1 MSQNRNCWLDI
12 AKGIAITL
20 MVAGH
25 TPIPSVMSH
34 FIYAFHMPLFFI
46 ASGLVSNYEKYSLMD
61 YIKHKSY
68 TLLLPFVCY
77 STIVA
82 FLMYFIGELDV
93 IDYIKSGWGGYALWF
108 IPILFM
114 ASVLVRITFLAKKR
128 YVRRFI
134 MLCLLY
140 IGYSL
145 RHYEISLPWNLSV
158 LPYASFLVMLGEE
171 LADYKKRIEIPCRYW
186 DTLLLAIITA
196 VISNFWQLDLAWN
209 QIIPVI
215 PLTLGAFTGMLM
227 AFRLSVWI
235 KNTST
240 MFSSILQ
247 QVGRETYVV
256 LAFSQVTIMCINNFF
271 TLNPLLKYG
280 ILVIVLI
287 LLKHLK
293 DGINRLIGIKI
304 L

>member
-1 MSQNRNCWLDI
+1 MSQNRNRWLDI
-12 AKGIAITL
+12 AKGIAIIL

-46 ASGLVSNYEKYSLMD
+46 SSGLVSNYEKYSLVD

-77 STIVA
+77 STIVCV
-82 FLMYFIGELDV
+82 LMYFIGELDV
-93 IDYIKSGWGGYALWF
+93 IHYIKSGWGGYALWF

-114 ASVLVRITFLAKKR
+114 SSVLVRITFLIKR
-128 YVRRFI
+128 KYVRRFI
-134 MLCLLY
+134 MLCFLY

-145 RHYEISLPWNLSV
+145 RHYEISLPWSLSV

-171 LADYKKRIEIPCRYW
+171 LADYKKRIEISSRYW
-186 DTLLLAIITA
+186 DILLLAIITA

-215 PLTLGAFTGMLM
+215 PLTLGAVTGTLM
-227 AFRLSVWI
+227 VFRLSVQI
-235 KNTST
+235 RNAST

-247 QVGRETYVV
+247 KVGRETYVV
-256 LAFSQVTIMCINNFF
+256 VAFSQVTVMCINYLF
-271 TLNPLLKYG
+271 TLNPLLKYA

-287 LLKHLK
+287 LLKYLK
-293 DGINRLIGIKI
+293 DGINRLVRIKI

>member
-1 MSQNRNCWLDI
+1 MRNRNYWLDI

-46 ASGLVSNYEKYSLMD
+46 SSGLVSNYEKYSLVD

-77 STIVA
+77 STIVCV
-82 FLMYFIGELDV
+82 LMYFIGELDV
-93 IDYIKSGWGGYALWF
+93 IHYIKSGWGGYALWF

-114 ASVLVRITFLAKKR
+114 SSVLVRITFLIKR
-128 YVRRFI
+128 KYVRRFI
-134 MLCLLY
+134 MLCFLY

-145 RHYEISLPWNLSV
+145 RHYEISLPWSLSV

-171 LADYKKRIEIPCRYW
+171 LADYKKRIEISSRYW
-186 DTLLLAIITA
+186 DILLLAIITA

-215 PLTLGAFTGMLM
+215 PLTLGAVTGTLM
-227 AFRLSVWI
+227 VFRLSVQI
-235 KNTST
+235 RNAST

-247 QVGRETYVV
+247 KVGRETYVV
-256 LAFSQVTIMCINNFF
+256 VAFSQVTVMCINYLF

-280 ILVIVLI
+280 ILVVVLI
-287 LLKHLK
+287 LLKYLK
-293 DGINRLIGIKI
+293 DSINRLIGIKI

>member
-1 MSQNRNCWLDI
+1 MRNRDYWLDI

-46 ASGLVSNYEKYSLMD
+46 SSGLVSNYEKYSLVD

-77 STIVA
+77 STIVCV
-82 FLMYFIGELDV
+82 LMYFIGELDV
-93 IDYIKSGWGGYALWF
+93 IHYIKSGWGGYALWF

-114 ASVLVRITFLAKKR
+114 SSVLVRITFLIKR
-128 YVRRFI
+128 KYVRRFI
-134 MLCLLY
+134 MLCFLY

-145 RHYEISLPWNLSV
+145 RHYEISLPWSLSV

-171 LADYKKRIEIPCRYW
+171 LADYKKRIEISSRYW
-186 DTLLLAIITA
+186 DILLLAIITA

-215 PLTLGAFTGMLM
+215 PLTLGAVTGTLM
-227 AFRLSVWI
+227 VFRLSVQI
-235 KNTST
+235 RNAST

-247 QVGRETYVV
+247 KVGRETYVV
-256 LAFSQVTIMCINNFF
+256 VAFSQVTVMCINYLF

-280 ILVIVLI
+280 ILVVVLI
-287 LLKHLK
+287 LLKYLK
-293 DGINRLIGIKI
+293 DSINRLIGIKI

>member
-1 MSQNRNCWLDI
+1 MSQNRNRWLDI
-12 AKGIAITL
+12 AKGIAIIL

-46 ASGLVSNYEKYSLMD
+46 SSGLVSNYEKYSLVD

-93 IDYIKSGWGGYALWF
+93 
-108 IPILFM
+108 
-114 ASVLVRITFLAKKR
+114 LVRITFLIKR
-128 YVRRFI
+128 KYVRRFI
-134 MLCLLY
+134 MLCFLY

-145 RHYEISLPWNLSV
+145 RHYEISLPWSLSV
-158 LPYASFLVMLGEE
+158 LPYASFLVMLGKE
-171 LADYKKRIEIPCRYW
+171 LADYKKRIETPLSFYW
-186 DTLLLAIITA
+186 DFYCLLSVTA
-196 VISNFWQLDLAWN
+196 VISYLWKLDLAWN
-209 QIIPVI
+209 LITPII
-215 PLTLGAFTGMLM
+215 PLTLGAVTGTLM
-227 AFRLSVWI
+227 VFRLSVWI
-235 KNTST
+235 RNAST
-240 MFSSILQ
+240 MFSNIFTK
-247 QVGRETYVV
+247 VGRETYVV
-256 LAFSQVTIMCINNFF
+256 VAFSQVTVMCINYLF
-271 TLNPLLKYG
+271 TLNPLLKYA

-287 LLKHLK
+287 LLKYLK
-293 DGINRLIGIKI
+293 DGINRLVRIKI

>member
-1 MSQNRNCWLDI
+1 MRNRNYWLDI

-46 ASGLVSNYEKYSLMD
+46 SSGLVSNYEKYSLVD

-77 STIVA
+77 STIVCV
-82 FLMYFIGELDV
+82 LMYFIGELDV
-93 IDYIKSGWGGYALWF
+93 IHYIKSGWGGYALWF

-114 ASVLVRITFLAKKR
+114 SSVLVRITFLIKRR

-134 MLCLLY
+134 MLCFLY

-145 RHYEISLPWNLSV
+145 RHYEISLPWSLSV

-171 LADYKKRIEIPCRYW
+171 LADYKKRIEISSRYW
-186 DTLLLAIITA
+186 DILLLAIITA

-215 PLTLGAFTGMLM
+215 PLTLGAVTGTLM
-227 AFRLSVWI
+227 VFRLSVQI
-235 KNTST
+235 RNAST

-247 QVGRETYVV
+247 KVGRETYVV
-256 LAFSQVTIMCINNFF
+256 VAFSQVTVMCINYLF

-280 ILVIVLI
+280 ILVVVLI
-287 LLKHLK
+287 LLKYLK
-293 DGINRLIGIKI
+293 DSINRLIGIKI